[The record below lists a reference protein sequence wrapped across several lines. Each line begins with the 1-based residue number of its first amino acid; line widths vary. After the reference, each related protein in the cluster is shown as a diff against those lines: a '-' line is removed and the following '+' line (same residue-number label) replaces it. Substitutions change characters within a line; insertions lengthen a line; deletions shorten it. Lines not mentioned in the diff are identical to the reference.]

1 MKKHLTLALITL
13 IAVSSCKKNNE
24 TAMAEAI
31 EETNKEYTLEGAW
44 EMTSYLNY
52 GGDGSIDTIKTSEKF
67 MQMKMFSQTKYMW
80 NRFTAYHPSE
90 WFGSGDY
97 TFKNDTLIEHTE
109 YGSEAL
115 LTILEKDSIH
125 RLSIFFIDKDSY
137 MQTEKDSLGN
147 PIYGEIYH
155 RVK

>member
-1 MKKHLTLALITL
+1 MI
-13 IAVSSCKKNNE
+13 
-24 TAMAEAI
+24 
-31 EETNKEYTLEGAW
+31 
-44 EMTSYLNY
+44 SYLNY
-52 GGDGSIDTIKTSEKF
+52 SGDGSVDTIKTSENF
-67 MQMKMFSQTKYMW
+67 IQMKMFSEKKFMW
-80 NRFTAYHPSE
+80 NRFTSYDSSE

-97 TFKNDTLIEHTE
+97 VFKNDTLVEHTE

-125 RLSIFFIDKDSY
+125 RLDIVFINKDSY

-155 RVK
+155 RIK